1 MFYSR
6 DEILD
11 MDVARLRH
19 VLLKL
24 ELPTSGA
31 ISKLQ
36 ARALAVSDAVAEG
49 NSLEQAVSKA
59 KALR

>member
-1 MFYSR
+1 
-6 DEILD
+6 
-11 MDVARLRH
+11 MDVARLRR

-36 ARALAVSDAVAEG
+36 ARALAVSDAVAQG
-49 NSLEQAVSKA
+49 DSLEQAVGKA